1 MQNGALKGL
10 PTALVLTSA
19 LLQNSVAEV
28 RRFFRPH
35 APNVLAPETT
45 WTKRELGLPPLKA
58 PVNGLRV
65 REASASVGSSQFRLC
80 SGKATSFGGRCL
92 PLYRPKRELKDAQD
106 GGRFNVV
113 FFFRSTLIY
122 RKVKARPRSRLIQRR
137 ALTPAMILFVAL
149 PEPKAKPD
157 PG

>member
-1 MQNGALKGL
+1 MLRDDRAGSAQVDFSRET
-10 PTALVLTSA
+10 PLT
-19 LLQNSVAEV
+19 
-28 RRFFRPH
+28 
-35 APNVLAPETT
+35 ETT
-45 WTKRELGLPPLKA
+45 WLVWQACRMAWRRPY
-58 PVNGLRV
+58 
-65 REASASVGSSQFRLC
+65 
-80 SGKATSFGGRCL
+80 L